1 MINRKKILNNIGNYK
16 YYMTKLQALFFITII
31 LTFAW
36 GCLAIAQ
43 PMPAKPASN
52 TVVFDYAGMLANNDI
67 QEMQRIGRIIEDKTK
82 AQIVAVTVKDLSG
95 MEIEDYAVKL
105 FREWGIGDKAKNN
118 GILILVNEESLMKNQ
133 RGRIRIEV
141 GYGLEGAINDGKAG
155 AILDDYAMVAFEDR
169 DYSKGVKDTF
179 MAVASE
185 VAKEYN
191 LDLQSEGLLDLKNYP
206 VSDKS
211 EIPLWLIIIIILIIF
226 LLLSKR
232 FKKGGSYKGRGKTYY
247 GGPFGGGFGGG
258 SGRSGGFGGG
268 FGGGG
273 FGGGRSGGGGA
284 SR

>member
-1 MINRKKILNNIGNYK
+1 MA
-16 YYMTKLQALFFITII
+16 KLAVLFLAIII

-36 GCLAIAQ
+36 GYLVTAQ
-43 PMPAKPASN
+43 STPAKPHSN
-52 TVVFDYAGMLANNDI
+52 TVVFDYAKMVTENDI
-67 QEMQRIGRIIEDKTK
+67 HEMQRIGEIIENRTK

-105 FREWGIGDKAKNN
+105 FREWGIGDKNKNN
-118 GILILVNEESLMKNQ
+118 GVLILVNEDSLLKNQ

-155 AILDDYAMVAFEDR
+155 AILDDYAMTAFD
-169 DYSKGVKDTF
+169 DKNYSKGVKDTF

-191 LDLQSEGLLDLKNYP
+191 LDLQSAGLSNLQNYP

-211 EIPLWLIIIIILIIF
+211 EIPLWLMIVIIIIILLIIRRK
-226 LLLSKR
+226 S
-232 FKKGGSYKGRGKTYY
+232 KGGGYRGRGGTYY
-247 GGPFGGGFGGG
+247 GGFYGGG
-258 SGRSGGFGGG
+258 SGRSGGFGGGG